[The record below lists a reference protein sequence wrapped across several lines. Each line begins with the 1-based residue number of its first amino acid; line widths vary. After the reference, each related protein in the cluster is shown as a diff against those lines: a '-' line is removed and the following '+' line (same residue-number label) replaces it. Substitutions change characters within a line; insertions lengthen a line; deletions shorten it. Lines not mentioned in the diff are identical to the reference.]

1 MPVCL
6 PCPGLTLDL
15 GPPAWVGLCW
25 TPDSAAFRSRLPS
38 CIIKQHFIIFE
49 TWTFDSISYKKIHNS
64 ASTPVNK
71 QQVGTKVQFFRVD
84 SGIWQHIEQWLTRYW
99 LNLISVPALFDDWLR
114 YIIYI
119 QLFIWFITRKLIGYL
134 VGFEGRGWL

>member
-1 MPVCL
+1 MLVCL

-38 CIIKQHFIIFE
+38 CIIKQHLIIFE
-49 TWTFDSISYKKIHNS
+49 TWTFDSISYKKNTQFGKYTS
-64 ASTPVNK
+64 EQTRGRY
-71 QQVGTKVQFFRVD
+71 QGTLLWVD